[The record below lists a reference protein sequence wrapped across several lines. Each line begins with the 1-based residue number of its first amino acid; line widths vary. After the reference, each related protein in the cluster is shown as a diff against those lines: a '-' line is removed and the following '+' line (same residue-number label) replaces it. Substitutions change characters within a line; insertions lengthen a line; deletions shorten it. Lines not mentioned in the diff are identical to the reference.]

1 MSTPRDP
8 LWSPDQ
14 PGDADLARLEQLL
27 GRYRHV
33 PSEAPMPTVST
44 SLPRR
49 HWPRPL
55 AFAAGGVAAAALAVA
70 IWLPW
75 RLYWTADAPW
85 PVTADVPALA
95 PALAV
100 GDTLQTAAGQHA
112 RVAIARIGALE
123 VSPQTRLSL
132 IETRSGHHRIALE
145 TGHVHAR
152 VWAPPGAFGVLDG
165 GAEVIDLG
173 CVFDLWKRAD
183 GSGRL
188 AVDSGWVM
196 HSEGG
201 RETLVPAGH
210 ALDFGPDHAGLP
222 LRPAAPAA
230 FAEAVTALDHALR
243 DGHRDRDAETRSA
256 ELATSDDAFTLLSL
270 LTRYPT
276 LADGPLYPR
285 LADAIGATP
294 PDARHRAAWASGSI
308 HAINAWWDRMPRPP
322 KQWWRNWRDVVL

>member
-14 PGDADLARLEQLL
+14 PGDADLARLERLL

-33 PSEAPMPTVST
+33 PSEVPAPALST
-44 SLPRR
+44 APPRR
-49 HWPRPL
+49 RLIRAL
-55 AFAAGGVAAAALAVA
+55 AIAGGGIAAAALAVA
-70 IWLPW
+70 VWLPW
-75 RLYWTADAPW
+75 RLYWSADAPW
-85 PVTADVPALA
+85 PVTAEAAALP

-100 GDTLQTAAGQHA
+100 GDTLQTGAGQHA

-123 VSPQTRLSL
+123 VSPETRLSL
-132 IETRSGHHRIALE
+132 VETRSGRHRVALE

-188 AVDSGWVM
+188 AVGSGWVM

-201 RETLVPAGH
+201 RETLVPAGY
-210 ALDFGPDHAGLP
+210 ALDFGPDHVGLP

-230 FAEAVTALDHALR
+230 FAEAVVALDHTLQAGRR
-243 DGHRDRDAETRSA
+243 DATAETRIA
-256 ELATSDDAFTLLSL
+256 DLAAPDDAFTLLSL
-270 LTRYPT
+270 LTRYPI
-276 LADGPLYPR
+276 LAEGPLYPR
-285 LADAIGATP
+285 LAETIGATP
-294 PDARHRAAWASGSI
+294 LDARHRQAWAGGSV

-322 KQWWRNWRDVVL
+322 KQWWRNWRDVVP

>member
-8 LWSPDQ
+8 LWSPEQ
-14 PGDADLARLEQLL
+14 PGDPELVRLERLL

-33 PSEAPMPTVST
+33 LSGVPMPAAP
-44 SLPRR
+44 PRR
-49 HWPRPL
+49 RWIRAL
-55 AFAAGGVAAAALAVA
+55 AIAGGAIAAAALTVAV
-70 IWLPW
+70 WLPW
-75 RLYWTADAPW
+75 RLHWTADAPW
-85 PVTADVPALA
+85 PVSADVPAPT

-100 GDTLQTAAGQHA
+100 GDTLQTGAGQHA

-173 CVFDLWKRAD
+173 CVFDLWKHAD

-188 AVDSGWVM
+188 AVGSGWVM

-201 RETLVPAGH
+201 RETLVPAGY
-210 ALDFGPDHAGLP
+210 ALDFGPDHVGLP
-222 LRPAAPAA
+222 LRPAAPSA
-230 FAEAVTALDHALR
+230 FADAVTALDRMLYE
-243 DGHRDRDAETRSA
+243 GHRDADLETRSA
-256 ELATSDDAFTLLSL
+256 DLATADDAFTLLSL
-270 LTRYPT
+270 LTRYPA

-285 LADAIGATP
+285 LAETIDAP
-294 PDARHRAAWASGSI
+294 PLDARHREAWASGSV

>member
-27 GRYRHV
+27 GRYRHLPTEV
-33 PSEAPMPTVST
+33 PMLAPSAA
-44 SLPRR
+44 PRR
-49 HWPRPL
+49 RPWRRSL
-55 AFAAGGVAAAALAVA
+55 ALAGGSVAAAVLAVA
-70 IWLPW
+70 VWLPW
-75 RLYWTADAPW
+75 RLHWTTDAPW
-85 PVTADVPALA
+85 PVTADAAALW

-100 GDTLQTAAGQHA
+100 GDTLQTFAGQHA
-112 RVAIARIGALE
+112 RVAIARIGTLE
-123 VSPQTRLSL
+123 VSPETRLSL
-132 IETRSGHHRIALE
+132 IETRSGHHRIALAS
-145 TGHVHAR
+145 GHVHAR

-173 CVFDLWKRAD
+173 CVFDLWKHAD

-201 RETLVPAGH
+201 RETLVPAGY
-210 ALDFGPDHAGLP
+210 ALDFSPDQVGLP
-222 LRPAAPAA
+222 LRPAAPTA
-230 FAEAVTALDHALR
+230 FADAVTALDRALHV
-243 DGHRDRDAETRSA
+243 GHRDTAAETRIA
-256 ELATSDDAFTLLSL
+256 DLAAPDDAFTLLSL

-285 LADAIGATP
+285 LAETIGATP
-294 PDARHRAAWASGSI
+294 LDARHREAWISGSV